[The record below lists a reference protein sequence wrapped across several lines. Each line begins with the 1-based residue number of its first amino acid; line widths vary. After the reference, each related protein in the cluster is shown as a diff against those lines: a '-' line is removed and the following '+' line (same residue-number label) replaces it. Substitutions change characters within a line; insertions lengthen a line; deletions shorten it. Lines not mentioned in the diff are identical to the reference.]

1 MSSTIPQRVSS
12 VRHSSSRLR
21 SKRWICLGVC
31 GGLMMAVLTPAGCS
45 YFSRD
50 LSDEQKCAQIE
61 KLYGGYRRKFP
72 RVAEITTEE
81 LLAARTKGN
90 VVIVDVRKPAEQE
103 VSMIPGAISSSQFEQ
118 EADQYRTSTIVTY
131 CTLGGRGGL
140 YAKDLREKGYAV
152 SNLRGGMLAW
162 VHAGQNVVDN
172 TGPTHRVYMR
182 GAKRNLLPNG
192 YAAAW

>member
-1 MSSTIPQRVSS
+1 MKNK
-12 VRHSSSRLR
+12 SR
-21 SKRWICLGVC
+21 IFLGLLSIL
-31 GGLMMAVLTPAGCS
+31 GGMLAVLTPAGCTHL
-45 YFSRD
+45 SRD
-50 LSDEQKCAQIE
+50 LSDEQKRARIE
-61 KLYGGYRRKFP
+61 KLYGGCRKDFP
-72 RVAEITTEE
+72 RVAEITADG

-103 VSMIPGAISSSQFEQ
+103 VSMIPGAISSSRFEQ
-118 EADQYRTSTIVTY
+118 EADRYKTSTIVTY

-140 YAKDLREKGYAV
+140 YAKDLREKGYDV

-162 VHAGQNVVDN
+162 MHAGQNVVDN